1 MTAKTLSLSATLA
14 ILILGAMA
22 ILGAQATRPGETMQ
36 LWEYH
41 TEIVRGPGP
50 GTQDQRG
57 ESRRGGGGLVS
68 DSMLNSWGRDGW
80 ELVGFTRREIR
91 VDDALQTETAYTFK
105 RSTRSVNR

>member
-1 MTAKTLSLSATLA
+1 MTAKTLSLPATLA
-14 ILILGAMA
+14 ILILGAIA
-22 ILGAQATRPGETMQ
+22 ILNAQAARPGETMQ

-57 ESRRGGGGLVS
+57 ESRRGGGVS